1 MAREVFVDT
10 SGLYALA
17 DHRDP
22 SRVAVERCVAG
33 LVKSGAG
40 LVVSDYI
47 VDEACTLAK
56 ARGGGYAA
64 IRLLEILERSEGIR
78 LVWIGEERF
87 GVAKAFFRKH
97 ADHGY
102 SFTDCSSFVLMSEM
116 GIHDALSTDRHFV
129 EAGFRCLLPVL

>member
-1 MAREVFVDT
+1 
-10 SGLYALA
+10 
-17 DHRDP
+17 
-22 SRVAVERCVAG
+22 
-33 LVKSGAG
+33 LVKAGAG

-56 ARGGGYAA
+56 ARGGGNAA
-64 IRLLEILERSEGIR
+64 IRLLEIVEQSEGIR
-78 LVWIGEERF
+78 LAWIEQERF

-102 SFTDCSSFVLMSEM
+102 SFTDCTSFVLMSEL
-116 GIHDALSTDRHFV
+116 GIRDALSTDRHFV